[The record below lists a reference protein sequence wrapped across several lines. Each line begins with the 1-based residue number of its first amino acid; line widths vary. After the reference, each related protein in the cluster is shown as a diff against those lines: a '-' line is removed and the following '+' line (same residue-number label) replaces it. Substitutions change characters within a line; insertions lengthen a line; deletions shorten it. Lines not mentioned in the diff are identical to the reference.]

1 MPEPIEEKSE
11 VVKLQE
17 QIANLEK
24 GIATERGQ
32 RHETETKYSTLDTEL
47 RELKAKV
54 GTALDPKPVELKPDD
69 EEKLEAFAKKKG
81 FVTAEELQTERAR
94 LAEQTIK
101 SYETQAVTEFLEKH
115 PEADDNEVW
124 AKVQEEFQLYK
135 QPNNLVTYRALLN
148 RVWEDVNDKK
158 GKAREEGKAAAKAE
172 AATNARLALG
182 GGTQPSDTD
191 DTDSPESLQKKYPH
205 LSKEQIASTKSELA
219 AIIKERNKDKK

>member
-11 VVKLQE
+11 VEKLQE

-32 RHETETKYSTLDTEL
+32 RHEAETIKSTLETEL
-47 RELKAKV
+47 KELKTKV
-54 GTALDPKPVELKPDD
+54 GTAIDPKTVDLKPED

-101 SYETQAVTEFLEKH
+101 SFETQAVTEFLEKH
-115 PEADDNEVW
+115 PEANTDEVW
-124 AKVQEEFQLYK
+124 AKVQGEFQLYK
-135 QPNNLVTYRALLN
+135 QPNTLKAYQALLA
-148 RVWEDVNDKK
+148 RVWKDVNDET

-172 AATNARLALG
+172 AATNSRLALG
-182 GGTQPSDTD
+182 GGTQPSND
-191 DTDSPESLQKKYPH
+191 DEGDSTESLQKKYPH
-205 LSKEQIASTKSELA
+205 LSKEQIAATKSELA
-219 AIIKERNKDKK
+219 AIIKERTKEKK